1 MTSNILPQNSDKTE
15 VIVLD
20 PKNLRNTASQQML
33 TLDDIAIASSNTYRN
48 LGIVTRMCLSM

>member
-48 LGIVTRMCLSM
+48 LEIVTRMCLSM